1 MDELVHDL
9 ASALEET
16 SAQNKARAAA
26 AAEEEQEPEQEEDD
40 EEDDEE
46 RAVAVEWGRLPPPAP
61 APPPPPLPPPPPGG
75 ALSPRQL
82 RRQARKRRGRK
93 RRGEHAL
100 NLAPALLARPPASAT
115 AAARGYLSEGSESSQ
130 EEGTLG
136 KSGPANVAVVGAGA
150 AIDVAAA
157 CGGPVPA
164 ATAGNS
170 DSDEALCARRLRL
183 ASASS
188 SSSLNAVALRPC
200 GAVAAPLGPP
210 TSAPPGSTVTVVA
223 AVSPVLVSPTLVP
236 ARHSW
241 HESDSFPESG
251 PGRTTRRRRKV
262 KRMAVDP
269 PAVSTP
275 TTRGGVATATAN
287 EPPLCSHPPF
297 CPPVA
302 SAGRGYM
309 GPGLLLGMAAWRH
322 HKKLRL
328 ARGGGSGG
336 GGGGGGSS
344 RGAVGVEW
352 GARGPPGAGAEGT
365 DEGVVVETGEDAEL
379 GGAMRE
385 AAGASGG
392 RDGMDCEEDDGNK
405 NSDDNMS
412 DGDTSSLGSSDAGLY
427 TNDEGR
433 QADDEQS
440 DWFGE
445 TDREVGPGVGA
456 VPPWWQRP
464 RELHAQPAHRDAGDP
479 VLHSLLAGGFP
490 LLSRTG
496 HRGFHARLSRLPGV
510 AARSIRKGRRRLP
523 GKLSGI
529 GGVGGD
535 RMAHHSMDVH
545 PRECW
550 PYPLGRKDRN
560 QQLSHIG
567 ALYSLDVR
575 GDAIHNSRQVSV
587 TLGALCA
594 EDVKRRRKVAPSAFV
609 SENAHAGLDGGA
621 GGRTLQGMSWIPS
634 PAPGADASG
643 GGPTGGR
650 SDPVGATQRPKGA
663 GVGYNLS

>member
-560 QQLSHIG
+560 QLSHIG

>member
-26 AAEEEQEPEQEEDD
+26 AAEEEQDPEQEEDD

-46 RAVAVEWGRLPPPAP
+46 RAVAIEWGRLPPPAP
-61 APPPPPLPPPPPGG
+61 APPPPPLPPPPSGG

-115 AAARGYLSEGSESSQ
+115 AARGYLSEGSESSQ
-130 EEGTLG
+130 EEGML
-136 KSGPANVAVVGAGA
+136 
-150 AIDVAAA
+150 
-157 CGGPVPA
+157 
-164 ATAGNS
+164 
-170 DSDEALCARRLRL
+170 
-183 ASASS
+183 
-188 SSSLNAVALRPC
+188 
-200 GAVAAPLGPP
+200 
-210 TSAPPGSTVTVVA
+210 GSTVTVVA
-223 AVSPVLVSPTLVP
+223 AMSPVLVSPTLVP

-275 TTRGGVATATAN
+275 TTRGGIATATAS
-287 EPPLCSHPPF
+287 EPRLCSHPPF

-309 GPGLLLGMAAWRH
+309 GPGLLLGT
-322 HKKLRL
+322 LR
-328 ARGGGSGG
+328 G
-336 GGGGGGSS
+336 
-344 RGAVGVEW
+344 
-352 GARGPPGAGAEGT
+352 
-365 DEGVVVETGEDAEL
+365 
-379 GGAMRE
+379 
-385 AAGASGG
+385 GG

-464 RELHAQPAHRDAGDP
+464 RELHAPPAHRDAGDP

-560 QQLSHIG
+560 QLSHIG

-609 SENAHAGLDGGA
+609 SENAHAGLDGGT

-643 GGPTGGR
+643 GGGGGPAGGR
-650 SDPVGATQRPKGA
+650 SDPVGATQRPKGPS
-663 GVGYNLS
+663 VGYNLS

>member
-1 MDELVHDL
+1 TMDELVHDL

-26 AAEEEQEPEQEEDD
+26 AAEEEQEPEQE
-40 EEDDEE
+40 
-46 RAVAVEWGRLPPPAP
+46 
-61 APPPPPLPPPPPGG
+61 
-75 ALSPRQL
+75 L

-100 NLAPALLARPPASAT
+100 NLAPALLARPPASAI
-115 AAARGYLSEGSESSQ
+115 AAARGYLSEGSESFQ
-130 EEGTLG
+130 ETHSRL
-136 KSGPANVAVVGAGA
+136 
-150 AIDVAAA
+150 
-157 CGGPVPA
+157 
-164 ATAGNS
+164 T
-170 DSDEALCARRLRL
+170 DSRLSHARTHGRT
-183 ASASS
+183 
-188 SSSLNAVALRPC
+188 
-200 GAVAAPLGPP
+200 PP
-210 TSAPPGSTVTVVA
+210 TCSRRSCCTFGH
-223 AVSPVLVSPTLVP
+223 
-236 ARHSW
+236 RCR

-275 TTRGGVATATAN
+275 TTFTL
-287 EPPLCSHPPF
+287 PPSDSMN
-297 CPPVA
+297 CP
-302 SAGRGYM
+302 
-309 GPGLLLGMAAWRH
+309 MAIRF
-322 HKKLRL
+322 KDRFFL
-328 ARGGGSGG
+328 
-336 GGGGGGSS
+336 S
-344 RGAVGVEW
+344 RFQHVYRSVSLT
-352 GARGPPGAGAEGT
+352 RAGAEGT

-496 HRGFHARLSRLPGV
+496 HRGSGFHARLSRLPGV
-510 AARSIRKGRRRLP
+510 AARSIRKALATP
-523 GKLSGI
+523 LSHSPVP

-545 PRECW
+545 PRERIW
-550 PYPLGRKDRN
+550 MQWAQRSGYAD
-560 QQLSHIG
+560 S
-567 ALYSLDVR
+567 ALTCVYARQSGYADSALTCVR
-575 GDAIHNSRQVSV
+575 GRQVSV

-594 EDVKRRRKVAPSAFV
+594 EDVKRRRKVAPSVFPTCVCAAFV

-663 GVGYNLS
+663 GVGYNL

>member
-136 KSGPANVAVVGAGA
+136 KSGPANVALVGAGA

-336 GGGGGGSS
+336 GGGGGSS
-344 RGAVGVEW
+344 RGAVGVDW

-560 QQLSHIG
+560 QLSHIG

-575 GDAIHNSRQVSV
+575 GDAIHNSRQV
-587 TLGALCA
+587 
-594 EDVKRRRKVAPSAFV
+594 
-609 SENAHAGLDGGA
+609 H
-621 GGRTLQGMSWIPS
+621 I
-634 PAPGADASG
+634 
-643 GGPTGGR
+643 
-650 SDPVGATQRPKGA
+650 
-663 GVGYNLS
+663 